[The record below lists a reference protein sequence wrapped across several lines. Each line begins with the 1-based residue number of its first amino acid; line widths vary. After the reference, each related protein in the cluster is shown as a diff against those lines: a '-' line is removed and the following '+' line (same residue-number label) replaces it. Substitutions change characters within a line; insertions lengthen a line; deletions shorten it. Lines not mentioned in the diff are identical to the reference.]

1 MKKLYILGIITLML
15 TACTG
20 SGSSDGNNTASR
32 QPKRAHE
39 LRFLRDLGINPDSM
53 IIDDRWVMPE
63 GEDWETDHNRWL
75 NMDKIQS
82 LGLDQL
88 CDADTANSP
97 IALISVWPIDEH
109 YTMLI
114 LHQYLGDSAPLHLV
128 TYDGDGI
135 AMDHLN
141 LGACVGLNLRYWDES
156 QKAAGVETSY
166 ISFNDRMMTV
176 ERELNLTDHS
186 NKSLWSAKNTDTY
199 EIDQRG
205 YIMHREAT
213 PLFDNVPAHD
223 RNRRKIEAASWYS
236 IQDEQAM
243 DAMSNCLIDCPE
255 QLTGMDVF
263 QRLYASPWTTAHWLY
278 KHQDSKLIPLLSQ
291 EMKTF
296 DNELINTV
304 LESIHDADQKKFIEQ
319 LTH

>member
-1 MKKLYILGIITLML
+1 MKKTVFILSMILLL

-20 SGSSDGNNTASR
+20 SGSSDTNSTASR

-53 IIDDRWVMPE
+53 FIDDRWVMPE

-75 NMDKIQS
+75 DMERISS

-97 IALISVWPIDEH
+97 IALISVRPIDDH

-114 LHQYLGDSAPLHLV
+114 LHQYLGDSAPIHIV

-141 LGACVGLNLRYWDES
+141 LGSCIGLNLRYWDEG
-156 QKAAGVETSY
+156 QQAAGVETSY
-166 ISFNDRMMTV
+166 LSFNDRMMTV
-176 ERELNLTDHS
+176 ERELNLTDRG
-186 NKSLWSAKNTDTY
+186 NKSLWTAKNSDTY
-199 EIDQRG
+199 EIDKRG
-205 YIMHREAT
+205 YIMHREASKQ
-213 PLFDNVPAHD
+213 LDQIPAND
-223 RNRRKIEAASWYS
+223 RSRRMIEAATWYS

-243 DAMSNCLIDCPE
+243 DAMSDCLI
-255 QLTGMDVF
+255 V
-263 QRLYASPWTTAHWLY
+263 
-278 KHQDSKLIPLLSQ
+278 
-291 EMKTF
+291 
-296 DNELINTV
+296 
-304 LESIHDADQKKFIEQ
+304 
-319 LTH
+319 